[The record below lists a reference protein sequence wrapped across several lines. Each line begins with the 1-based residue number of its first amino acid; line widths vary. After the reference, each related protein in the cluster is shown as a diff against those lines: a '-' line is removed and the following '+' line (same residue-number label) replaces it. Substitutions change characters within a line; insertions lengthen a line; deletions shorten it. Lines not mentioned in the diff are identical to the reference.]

1 MRNLALCSQVRYVWS
16 KNPIFANIA
25 CRPILTWD
33 SSMSDW
39 STTGVWARICSMTS
53 PSYPTWD
60 QSSWNFLL
68 FLQTKFVVVKF
79 FLIISSFNLFWWLV
93 ICMGVTCHSYST
105 FKSYSCQNPNHN
117 VGWGL
122 TQLSL
127 HTRTLLLP
135 ERMILGVWNFVL
147 GALNLELPTKI
158 IQSIFFDNVVRTPT
172 TTSTQT
178 NLTSKSWVRSENDF
192 QHHCQLNSLCCCCS
206 WDQISFSTGPSR
218 TTSRTTTRQGHRQ
231 GRF

>member
-1 MRNLALCSQVRYVWS
+1 MVKKPYFCKYCLSTN
-16 KNPIFANIA
+16 
-25 CRPILTWD
+25 
-33 SSMSDW
+33 SDLRFFHEW
-39 STTGVWARICSMTS
+39 LKYDGGLGSDLFHDLSFI
-53 PSYPTWD
+53 PH

-172 TTSTQT
+172 TMSTQT

-192 QHHCQLNSLCCCCS
+192 HSLCCCCS
-206 WDQISFSTGPSR
+206 
-218 TTSRTTTRQGHRQ
+218 
-231 GRF
+231 